1 MANSFNEIFGKN
13 LKRDCLLEHAPKHS
27 CQIPCQIVRNVT
39 YMIHT
44 GLRARNKKRAPRDRN
59 PKGLENRLHA
69 VTSFL
74 LFNFYA

>member
-13 LKRDCLLEHAPKHS
+13 LKRDCLLEHVPKHS

-44 GLRARNKKRAPRDRN
+44 FAPAQIKKIS
-59 PKGLENRLHA
+59 LIE
-69 VTSFL
+69 
-74 LFNFYA
+74 LFPIDISPNE